1 MLILI
6 ILLVICIKKYIRN
19 YGFVTEAALF
29 IMLHSIM
36 DYCMSF
42 AFIDI
47 LLVFLLYIANEEEI
61 KVLDNKIQLKKYL

>member
-29 IMLHSIM
+29 IMLHSI
-36 DYCMSF
+36 YGLLYVVCFYRYFTCFSF
-42 AFIDI
+42 
-47 LLVFLLYIANEEEI
+47 LYIAMKKKLRFWII
-61 KVLDNKIQLKKYL
+61 KFN